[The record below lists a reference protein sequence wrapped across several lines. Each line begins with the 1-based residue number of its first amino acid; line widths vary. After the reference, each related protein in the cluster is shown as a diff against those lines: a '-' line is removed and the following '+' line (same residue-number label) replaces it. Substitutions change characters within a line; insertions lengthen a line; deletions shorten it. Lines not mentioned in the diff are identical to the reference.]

1 MTDTNVYR
9 TITVTL
15 LTTPPSSIFSSG
27 RRVAS
32 SCYRRYPPKIC
43 GSVCPWHIRV
53 QRKDRSFADPMSE
66 ALKIRARRAR
76 CIDVKHKLCPL
87 IEELRLAVG
96 RLHDYSIEAAGVLPM
111 SQEERAVIQAHSA
124 TRHYQD
130 KVR

>member
-1 MTDTNVYR
+1 MRKRRLILVIAAIHR
-9 TITVTL
+9 RSAARVSMAH
-15 LTTPPSSIFSSG
+15 SS
-27 RRVAS
+27 
-32 SCYRRYPPKIC
+32 PTEN
-43 GSVCPWHIRV
+43 
-53 QRKDRSFADPMSE
+53 RSFADPMSE

-124 TRHYQD
+124 LVTTRTKFADFSTAVLPAFHSPPCD
-130 KVR
+130 SL